1 MYIIDD
7 EKLLRVE
14 MRDASAETFMEAIGF
29 AVYSN
34 RKNTVQSF
42 KSVFELLWNER
53 ILNEELKE
61 ELDKMQ
67 KEFINIASHELRT
80 PTQAILSFS
89 ELLQTH
95 PERKDEM
102 LQAMSRNAIRLQ
114 KLTDDI
120 LDVTRIESK
129 TLMLKN

>member
-14 MRDASAETFMEAIGF
+14 IKEPSAENFSEAIGF

-53 ILNEELKE
+53 TLNEELRRA
-61 ELDKMQ
+61 DKMQ
-67 KEFINIASHELRT
+67 KEFINVASHELRNSY
-80 PTQAILSFS
+80 PSYSIIF
-89 ELLQTH
+89 
-95 PERKDEM
+95 
-102 LQAMSRNAIRLQ
+102 
-114 KLTDDI
+114 
-120 LDVTRIESK
+120 
-129 TLMLKN
+129 